1 MTNELMER
9 RRGRPVGEE
18 LRRRAVA
25 AVLEKGMSG
34 HAAARQFEVS
44 ERSVRRWIARY
55 LERGHMRDD
64 PKSGRPSST
73 EPERERIFRLVE
85 QRPDLTVGAL
95 QRALAAE
102 GPVVSAASLYRFLK
116 RHGLR
121 RRRRRAPRRRNPAPE
136 PAGRN

>member
-1 MTNELMER
+1 MTNELTER
-9 RRGRPVGEE
+9 KRGRPAGEG

-44 ERSVRRWIARY
+44 ETSVRRWIARY

-64 PKSGRPSST
+64 PRPGRPSVT
-73 EPERERIFRLVE
+73 EPERERIFRLLE
-85 QRPDLTVGAL
+85 KRPDLSVGAL

-102 GPVVSAASLYRFLK
+102 GPVVSTASLLRFLK
-116 RHGLR
+116 RHGLWR
-121 RRRRRAPRRRNPAPE
+121 RRRKLARKAAARN
-136 PAGRN
+136 

>member
-1 MTNELMER
+1 
-9 RRGRPVGEE
+9 
-18 LRRRAVA
+18 
-25 AVLEKGMSG
+25 MSG
-34 HAAARQFEVS
+34 NAAARHFEVS
-44 ERSVRRWIARY
+44 EASVRRWIVRY

-102 GPVVSAASLYRFLK
+102 GPVVTTTSLYRFLK
-116 RHGLR
+116 RHGLW
-121 RRRRRAPRRRNPAPE
+121 RRRRATRRRNPAPK
-136 PAGRN
+136 PAGRS

>member
-1 MTNELMER
+1 MNELTER
-9 RRGRPVGEE
+9 KRGRPVGEE
-18 LRRRAVA
+18 LRRRVVA
-25 AVLEKGMSG
+25 AVLERGMSG
-34 HAAARQFEVS
+34 NAAARQFEVS
-44 ERSVRRWIARY
+44 ERSVRRWIGRY

-102 GPVVSAASLYRFLK
+102 GPVVSTASLYRFLK
-116 RHGLR
+116 RHGLWR
-121 RRRRRAPRRRNPAPE
+121 RRRKPARKAAAP
-136 PAGRN
+136 G

>member
-1 MTNELMER
+1 MNELMER
-9 RRGRPVGEE
+9 KRGRPVGEE

-25 AVLEKGMSG
+25 AVLERGMTG

-44 ERSVRRWIARY
+44 ETSVRRWIGRY

-64 PKSGRPSST
+64 PKSGRPSRT
-73 EPERERIFRLVE
+73 EPERERERIVRLLE
-85 QRPDLTVGAL
+85 KRPDLSVGAL

-116 RHGLR
+116 RHGLWR
-121 RRRRRAPRRRNPAPE
+121 RRRKPARKAAAP
-136 PAGRN
+136 G

>member
-1 MTNELMER
+1 MNELTER
-9 RRGRPVGEE
+9 KRGRPVGEE
-18 LRRRAVA
+18 LRRRVVA

-34 HAAARQFEVS
+34 YAAARQFEVS
-44 ERSVRRWIARY
+44 ERSVRRWIGRY

-102 GPVVSAASLYRFLK
+102 GPVVTTTSLYRFLK
-116 RHGLR
+116 RYGLWR
-121 RRRRRAPRRRNPAPE
+121 RRRKSARKA
-136 PAGRN
+136 AGPG